1 MKGAGAAL
9 IAVLLVCAPAPAPAT
24 AHVRTSA
31 GYSEIRQEG
40 SAVTYTLSLE
50 AEILDAAAGTG
61 AVEDYVIPRVQV
73 FVDGVECDGALV
85 SKGIEDRQ
93 GRKHTL
99 LRLGYECHGSASGR
113 YEVRYGVFA
122 DGGVVDDHTNV
133 TEYSLGGEHD
143 TFVFDAGHRELV
155 TGQGGLR
162 SSAERFVALGI
173 EHILLG
179 FDHVL
184 FLVALL
190 IGARSFKSVVKLATA
205 FTAAHSVTLALAAL
219 GWVDVPAEIVEPLI
233 ALSIAYVA
241 ADTIVGRE
249 SRHKLGIVFG
259 FGLLHGLGFAS
270 TLSFADDLD
279 GRLLAS
285 LATFNVGIELGQAL
299 IVAALFPV
307 LLAIRRF
314 RWSPVAHAGA
324 AAAAAGLGLLWFFE
338 RLMA

>member
-9 IAVLLVCAPAPAPAT
+9 VAVLLVCVPAPAT
-24 AHVRTSA
+24 AHVRSSA
-31 GYSEIRQEG
+31 GYSEIRHEG
-40 SAVTYTLSLE
+40 SAVAYTLSLE
-50 AEILDAAAGTG
+50 AEILDAAAGNG
-61 AVEDYVIPRVQV
+61 AVEEYIIPRVQV
-73 FVDGVECDGALV
+73 FVDGVECEGSLV
-85 SKGIEDRQ
+85 SKGIENRQ

-155 TGQGGLR
+155 TGEGSLL

-190 IGARSFKSVVKLATA
+190 IGARSFRNVVKLATA

-241 ADTIVGRE
+241 ADTIIGRE